1 MKGLRILVSE
11 TYQRKMLIKR
21 ARKQLLKI
29 SAVSFQVL
37 TVTEELGRKQL
48 DFTHPVITSFSE
60 LWQNWAVPGER
71 KSSYRCK
78 GKVQGSHWGGNGLGS
93 QVESHTP
100 ATHSV
105 PVNRAVPKMR
115 MWWYEISVSLCSNF
129 LVPKPQSVYHSESYF
144 K

>member
-1 MKGLRILVSE
+1 VKGLRILVSE

-60 LWQNWAVPGER
+60 L
-71 KSSYRCK
+71 
-78 GKVQGSHWGGNGLGS
+78 
-93 QVESHTP
+93 
-100 ATHSV
+100 
-105 PVNRAVPKMR
+105 
-115 MWWYEISVSLCSNF
+115 
-129 LVPKPQSVYHSESYF
+129 
-144 K
+144 